1 MDKCT
6 KIVIGYILAIV
17 LCTVLILSI
26 GVKLPKYVRVKLSKN
41 VREDF
46 RTDVVETVIYMFPL
60 IVVGGFFAFALIVL
74 LFTFLIALFE
84 GLFSLGSRA
93 PDQLRSVGTRM
104 RWKPPGRS
112 YASN

>member
-6 KIVIGYILAIV
+6 KMVIGYILAIV

-26 GVKLPKYVRVKLSKN
+26 RVKLPKN

-46 RTDVVETVIYMFPL
+46 KTDVAEAVILGFPL
-60 IVVGGFFAFALIVL
+60 IVVGGFLAFALVVL
-74 LFTFLIALFE
+74 LITILIALLE

-104 RWKPPGRS
+104 RWQTPRRS

>member
-6 KIVIGYILAIV
+6 KIAIGYILAIV

-26 GVKLPKYVRVKLSKN
+26 RVKLSKN

-46 RTDVVETVIYMFPL
+46 RTDDVVEAVLYGLPL

>member
-1 MDKCT
+1 MDQCT
-6 KIVIGYILAIV
+6 KIAIGYILAIV

-26 GVKLPKYVRVKLSKN
+26 LSKNVRVKLSKN

-46 RTDVVETVIYMFPL
+46 RKDVVEQVILGFPL
-60 IVVGGFFAFALIVL
+60 IVVGGFLAFVLVVL
-74 LFTFLIALFE
+74 LFTFLIALLE
-84 GLFSLGSRA
+84 GLFSLGSKA

-104 RWKPPGRS
+104 RWQTPRRS

>member
-6 KIVIGYILAIV
+6 KMVIGYILAIV
-17 LCTVLILSI
+17 LCTVFILSI
-26 GVKLPKYVRVKLSKN
+26 LSKNVRVKLSKN

-46 RTDVVETVIYMFPL
+46 RTDVVETVLYMFPL

-74 LFTFLIALFE
+74 LFTFLIALLE

>member
-6 KIVIGYILAIV
+6 KIAIGYILAIV

-26 GVKLPKYVRVKLSKN
+26 RVKLPKN

-46 RTDVVETVIYMFPL
+46 KTDVAEAVILGFPL
-60 IVVGGFFAFALIVL
+60 IVVGGFLAFALVVL
-74 LFTFLIALFE
+74 LITILIALFE
-84 GLFSLGSRA
+84 GLLEGLFFLGSRG

>member
-6 KIVIGYILAIV
+6 KMVIGYILAIV

-26 GVKLPKYVRVKLSKN
+26 LSKNVRVQLSKN

-46 RTDVVETVIYMFPL
+46 RTDDVVEAVLYGLPL

-74 LFTFLIALFE
+74 LFTFLISLLE